1 MFRLSTLPPP
11 PSLEHVYTNERR
23 LCTVVC
29 RYVSLSVYQHPS
41 LPCISSP
48 GQPSS
53 VRPLVYSAGENQGE
67 DQKALPM
74 LSFILVV
81 YVCALFAHI
90 SSGGCKQSNKCSR
103 RLLARSHLRH
113 GAASLR
119 FILFKAH
126 AWEEQWMTSGIWR
139 SQFFC
144 LELELKKNPPAQ
156 HSHCNIIVR
165 TKLN

>member
-1 MFRLSTLPPP
+1 MASAPGIQDGFFFLRSTTAATRHEWPHQTEEGGKRGGGRPCSGSP
-11 PSLEHVYTNERR
+11 PSLLLRR
-23 LCTVVC
+23 WSMCIRTSDDCVGTVVC

-90 SSGGCKQSNKCSR
+90 SSGGCKQSNKCSCHLR
-103 RLLARSHLRH
+103 ARSH
-113 GAASLR
+113 
-119 FILFKAH
+119 
-126 AWEEQWMTSGIWR
+126 
-139 SQFFC
+139 
-144 LELELKKNPPAQ
+144 
-156 HSHCNIIVR
+156 
-165 TKLN
+165 

>member
-81 YVCALFAHI
+81 LYVCIVCSHQLRGLQTIEQMFVPSSIQI
-90 SSGGCKQSNKCSR
+90 SLK
-103 RLLARSHLRH
+103 
-113 GAASLR
+113 
-119 FILFKAH
+119 
-126 AWEEQWMTSGIWR
+126 TWR
-139 SQFFC
+139 SKSAFYSVQGARMERTMDDVWH
-144 LELELKKNPPAQ
+144 LEEPVLLPGTGAQ
-156 HSHCNIIVR
+156 EEP
-165 TKLN
+165 TDTTFPL